1 MLTWLLGRTRILW
14 SILGSMV
21 ALIFAT
27 VLFHHFKPVYVTHD
41 TQPTLD
47 FASRVAIVDA
57 PIPDM
62 AKEAI
67 IGHTPKA
74 EIKPVPKNTAG
85 AVDDDARLRDLFKEL

>member
-1 MLTWLLGRTRILW
+1 MLTWLLGRTRIFW
-14 SILGSMV
+14 SIFGSIV
-21 ALIFAT
+21 ALIFAA
-27 VLFHHFKPVYVTHD
+27 VLFHHFKPVYVARD

-67 IGHTPKA
+67 IGYTPKSGV
-74 EIKPVPKNTAG
+74 KPVPRNTAS